1 MTVRLTIALYS
12 ALLAGSSTWSQ
23 VLGSENVEEFYRGK
37 QIRLIIGEGPGGG
50 YDTYARLLGDHLG
63 KFIPGNPKIVAQNMP
78 GAGTL
83 RATNHIYAV
92 ANRDGTVLA
101 TAQRFVFI
109 MPLLDLAG
117 AQFDSTK
124 FSYVGSMSEDVG
136 TCIAWRESG
145 FQSIEDLK
153 RRQFTIGTGG
163 AGSQLTTFAAA
174 LSNTLGLKLK
184 VIKGYQSGQDMNLAM
199 ERREIDGR
207 CGVSYS
213 SIKTLNAEWLEKDKI
228 VVLLQ
233 LGIEPQ
239 SALPKVPVF
248 VDLVKDERDKLALE
262 VLMTPTKIARPVFGP
277 PAIPSDRLEALRKAF
292 DQTMKDDS
300 FRNDARIRNV
310 EIIPLGGQRMEDLVK
325 HLHDMPPAVVARAK
339 ELVTD

>member
-1 MTVRLTIALYS
+1 MRRTIALCS
-12 ALLAGSSTWSQ
+12 ALLAGSSAWSQ
-23 VLGSENVEEFYRGK
+23 ALGSENVEEFYRGK
-37 QIRLIIGEGPGGG
+37 EIRLIIGEGPGGG
-50 YDTYARLLGDHLG
+50 YDTYARLLGNHLG
-63 KFIPGNPKIVAQNMP
+63 KFIPGSPRIVPQNMP

-109 MPLLDLAG
+109 MSLLELAG

-136 TCIAWRESG
+136 TCIAWREAG
-145 FQSIEDLK
+145 FQSIEDIK
-153 RRQFTIGTGG
+153 QRQFTIGTGG

-174 LSNTLGLKLK
+174 LSNTLGVKLK
-184 VIKGYQSGQDMNLAM
+184 VINGYQSGHDMNLAM

-213 SIKTLNAEWLEKDKI
+213 SIKTLTADWLAKDKI
-228 VVLLQ
+228 AILLL

-248 VDLVKDERDKLALE
+248 VDLVKDEKDKLALE
-262 VLMTPTKIARPVFGP
+262 VLMTPTKIARPFFGP
-277 PAIPSDRLEALRKAF
+277 PAIPGDRLEALRKAF
-292 DQTMKDDS
+292 DQTMEDES
-300 FRNDARIRNV
+300 FRNDARSRNV
-310 EIIPLGGQRMEDLVK
+310 EIIPLGGQKMEDLVK
-325 HLHDMPPAVVARAK
+325 RLNDMPPAVVARAK